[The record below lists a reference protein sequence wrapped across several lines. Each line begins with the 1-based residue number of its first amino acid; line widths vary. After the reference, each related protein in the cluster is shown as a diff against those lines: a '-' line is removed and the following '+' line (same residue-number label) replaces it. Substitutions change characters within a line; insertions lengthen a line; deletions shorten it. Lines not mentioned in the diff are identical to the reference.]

1 MQQVK
6 CRARMESLYG
16 SLGDFEAEDDCVRE
30 CRRLV
35 NDMDII
41 CAVCKQPIGDKA
53 DKLGSPSVLS
63 HHTYQVIKLFTSE
76 AIFD

>member
-1 MQQVK
+1 
-6 CRARMESLYG
+6 MESLYG
-16 SLGDFEAEDDCVRE
+16 SLGDIEAEDECVRE

-53 DKLGSPSVLS
+53 DKLEALPMLS
-63 HHTYQVIKLFTSE
+63 YNSYEVRASLFRR
-76 AIFD
+76 I